1 MTNQT
6 IVKEKKTSAAI
17 SIFSNLILIIIKV
30 AAGILSGSISVLSEA
45 LHSFADLSASCLAY
59 FSVSKSS
66 KPADDNHPFGHG
78 KYEDLAGFIEAI
90 LIILTALY
98 ILFVAC
104 EKIIV
109 KGGEYEIQTTIGI
122 SIMLLSVIV
131 NWAVSTYLHKVA
143 IKTDSIALKTDAE
156 HLRADIYSSLGIIAG
171 LFAVKITGLSILDP
185 IIAIFVATII
195 FRTGIKLTKQSSNNL
210 LDGSL
215 PNEDKNTIDEVIRE
229 FEAHGVVGTKQIRTS
244 KSGSKRLIQ
253 MTILLPSG
261 MTLIEAHNI
270 CDKIETKIKEKL
282 KNCDIMIHAE
292 PFCICSK
299 CNK

>member
-1 MTNQT
+1 MIEQAQ
-6 IVKEKKTSAAI
+6 IKEKKTSAAI
-17 SIFSNLILIIIKV
+17 SIFSNLTLILIKIT
-30 AAGILSGSISVLSEA
+30 AGVLSGSISVLSEA
-45 LHSFADLSASCLAY
+45 LHSLADLSASCLAY

-66 KPADDNHPFGHG
+66 KPADENHPFGHG

-109 KGGEYEIQTTIGI
+109 KGGDYEIQTTIGI
-122 SIMLLSVIV
+122 SIMFLSVIV
-131 NWAVSTYLHKVA
+131 NWVASSYLNKVA

-171 LFAVKITGLSILDP
+171 LFAVRITGLSILDP

-215 PNEDKNTIDEVIRE
+215 PKEDKNVIDDAIKS
-229 FEAHGVVGTKQIRTS
+229 FEAHGVIGTKQIRTS

-270 CDKIETKIKEKL
+270 CDKIETKIREKL
-282 KNCDIMIHAE
+282 KNCDIIIHAE
-292 PFCICSK
+292 PFCICAER
-299 CNK
+299 

>member
-1 MTNQT
+1 MTEQT
-6 IVKEKKTSAAI
+6 QAKQKKISAAI
-17 SIFSNLILIIIKV
+17 SIFSNLTLILIKIT
-30 AAGILSGSISVLSEA
+30 AGILSGSISVLSEA
-45 LHSFADLSASCLAY
+45 LHSLADLSASCIAY

-66 KPADDNHPFGHG
+66 KPADEDHPFGHG

-109 KGGEYEIQTTIGI
+109 KGGDYEIQTTIGI
-122 SIMLLSVIV
+122 SIMFLSVIV
-131 NWAVSTYLHKVA
+131 NWVVSSYLNKVA

-171 LFAVKITGLSILDP
+171 LFAVRITGLSILDP

-195 FRTGIKLTKQSSNNL
+195 FKTGIKLTKQSSNNL

-215 PNEDKNTIDEVIRE
+215 PKEDKNAIDEAIKS
-229 FEAHGVVGTKQIRTS
+229 FEPHGVIGTKQIRTS

-270 CDKIETKIKEKL
+270 CDKIETKIREKL
-282 KNCDIMIHAE
+282 KNCDIIIHAE
-292 PFCICSK
+292 PFCICAEK
-299 CNK
+299 

>member
-1 MTNQT
+1 MIEQAQ
-6 IVKEKKTSAAI
+6 IKEKKTSAAI
-17 SIFSNLILIIIKV
+17 SIFSNLTLILIKIT
-30 AAGILSGSISVLSEA
+30 AGVLSGSISVLSEA
-45 LHSFADLSASCLAY
+45 LHSLADLSASCLAY

-66 KPADDNHPFGHG
+66 KPADEDHPFGHG

-109 KGGEYEIQTTIGI
+109 KGGDYEIQTTIGI
-122 SIMLLSVIV
+122 SIMFLSVIV
-131 NWAVSTYLHKVA
+131 NWVVSSYLNKVA

-171 LFAVKITGLSILDP
+171 LFAVRITGLSVLDP

-215 PNEDKNTIDEVIRE
+215 PKEDKNVIDNAIKS
-229 FEAHGVVGTKQIRTS
+229 FEAHGVIGTKQIRTS

-270 CDKIETKIKEKL
+270 CDKIETKIREKL
-282 KNCDIMIHAE
+282 KNCDIIIHAE
-292 PFCICSK
+292 PFCICAER
-299 CNK
+299 